1 MAKEINDYLT
11 IADDSDILKFTSAE
25 KPRSLDHSSKDL
37 IGTVDGEVNEGIQD
51 DPEHSDPTPD
61 PPTGPALPDPD
72 PPVQDDGHTE
82 IG

>member
-11 IADDSDILKFTSAE
+11 IADDNDLLIFTSAE

-37 IGTVDGEVNEGIQD
+37 TGTVNSEENKGI
-51 DPEHSDPTPD
+51 EEE
-61 PPTGPALPDPD
+61 PPTGPALPDPEPEQTPKQED
-72 PPVQDDGHTE
+72 REEHTE